1 MSEIA
6 RTISG
11 ETHDEERAM
20 YNLEHA
26 AVEDCVFE
34 GPADGESALKECRDI
49 TVKGCTFALRYPVW
63 HADGFSLDGCV
74 MTDTCRAPLWY
85 CRNGRISFTEVN
97 GVKCLRECDHVSLD
111 ECRMESPE
119 FGWKCRNICMEG
131 CGLVSEYMFLD
142 SSGIG
147 IASSMLRGKYGFQY
161 CSGVTIR
168 DSTINTKDAFWHS
181 RDVTVED
188 CEVAGEYLGWYSENL
203 TLVRCH
209 IKGTQP
215 LCYCKGLRLIDCTM
229 EGTDLAFEYSDVDA
243 EVRGH
248 IDSVKNPRSGRIHA
262 GSIGGI
268 VLGDQVMDC
277 HCEIVAD
284 IVNEGE

>member
-1 MSEIA
+1 MSE
-6 RTISG
+6 TIKG

-26 AVEDCVFE
+26 NVEDCVFE

-49 TVKGCTFALRYPVW
+49 TVRGCTFALRYPVW
-63 HADGFSLDGCV
+63 HAKGFSLDGCV

-85 CRNGRISFTEVN
+85 CSDGSVSFTEVN
-97 GVKCLRECDHVSLD
+97 GVKCLRECDDVALD
-111 ECRMESPE
+111 GCRIESPE
-119 FGWKCRNICMEG
+119 FGWKCRNVTMKG

-142 SSGIG
+142 STGID
-147 IASSMLRGKYGFQY
+147 ITSSMLRGKYSFQY
-161 CSGVTIR
+161 CSGVNIR

-188 CEVAGEYLGWYSENL
+188 CEVTGEYLGWYSENL

-215 LCYCKGLRLIDCTM
+215 LCYCRNLRLVDCTM
-229 EGTDLAFEYSDVDA
+229 EDTDLAFEYSDVEAD
-243 EVRGH
+243 VRGH
-248 IDSVKNPRSGRIHA
+248 IDSVKNPRSGRIRA
-262 GSIGGI
+262 GSIGEV

-277 HCEIVAD
+277 DCEIVTD
-284 IVNEGE
+284 DVKEGE